1 MTLQQLQY
9 AVTVASAGPITEAA
23 ERLYITQPSLTTAI
37 RELEKEMN
45 LTIFIRSNRGV
56 AVSKE
61 GEVFLGY
68 ARQILEQTELLKEKY
83 TNERQWG
90 RNFCVS
96 TQHYSFAVNA
106 FVDVI
111 RQFGVN
117 QYDFTLRETETHEI
131 IEDVSTMKS
140 EIGVLYTCP
149 KNEEVI
155 MKMIRQNNLEF
166 KELFVAKPH
175 VFISYHH
182 PLAYKKTLTLKDL
195 EDYPY
200 LSFEQGE
207 YNSFY
212 FSEEVLST
220 LDIKRNIK
228 VRDRATLFNLLIGLN
243 GYTVSTGIIS
253 KELNGE
259 TIISVPLLVD
269 EIMKVGTITQ
279 KNMILSRYGEA
290 YMEALKKHI

>member
-1 MTLQQLQY
+1 MTLQQLKY
-9 AVTVASAGPITEAA
+9 VVTVAETGTITEAA
-23 ERLYITQPSLTTAI
+23 GKLYISQPSLTNAI
-37 RELEKEMN
+37 HELEREMQIV
-45 LTIFIRSNRGV
+45 IFNRTNKGISL
-56 AVSKE
+56 SKE
-61 GEVFLGY
+61 GDIFLGY
-68 ARQILEQTELLKEKY
+68 ARQVLEQAEILEDKY
-83 TNERQWG
+83 KGEGSGKKQ
-90 RNFCVS
+90 FCVS

-220 LDIKRNIK
+220 LDRKRNIK

-269 EIMKVGTITQ
+269 EIMRVGTITQ

>member
-1 MTLQQLQY
+1 M
-9 AVTVASAGPITEAA
+9 
-23 ERLYITQPSLTTAI
+23 
-37 RELEKEMN
+37 
-45 LTIFIRSNRGV
+45 
-56 AVSKE
+56 
-61 GEVFLGY
+61 
-68 ARQILEQTELLKEKY
+68 
-83 TNERQWG
+83 
-90 RNFCVS
+90 
-96 TQHYSFAVNA
+96 
-106 FVDVI
+106 DVI

-212 FSEEVLST
+212 FS
-220 LDIKRNIK
+220 
-228 VRDRATLFNLLIGLN
+228 
-243 GYTVSTGIIS
+243 
-253 KELNGE
+253 
-259 TIISVPLLVD
+259 
-269 EIMKVGTITQ
+269 
-279 KNMILSRYGEA
+279 
-290 YMEALKKHI
+290 

>member
-1 MTLQQLQY
+1 MTLTQMNY
-9 AVTVASAGPITEAA
+9 IITISETGSLNKAA
-23 ERLYITQPSLTTAI
+23 EALYISQPSLTNAVK
-37 RELEKEMN
+37 ELEKE
-45 LTIFIRSNRGV
+45 LGIIIFNRSGRGV
-56 AVSKE
+56 TLTNDGAEFLLHAKE
-61 GEVFLGY
+61 LYGQYES
-68 ARQILEQTELLKEKY
+68 ILQKY
-83 TNERQWG
+83 GTG
-90 RNFCVS
+90 GSYKKKFGVS

-131 IEDVSTMKS
+131 IEDVSTMKR

-220 LDIKRNIK
+220 LDRKRNIK

>member
-1 MTLQQLQY
+1 MTLNQLRY
-9 AVTVASAGPITEAA
+9 VVMVAQTGSITQAA
-23 ERLYITQPSLTTAI
+23 KRLFISQPSLTNAI
-37 RELEKEMN
+37 KELESEMHI
-45 LTIFIRSNRGV
+45 TIFRRTNKGGI
-56 AVSKE
+56 VSRE
-61 GEVFLGY
+61 GETFLSY
-68 ARQILEQTELLKEKY
+68 ARQVLDQADLLE
-83 TNERQWG
+83 ERYMNDKHQSPH
-90 RNFCVS
+90 FSVS
-96 TQHYSFAVNA
+96 CQHYSFAVNA

-175 VFISYHH
+175 VFIPYHH

-212 FSEEVLST
+212 F
-220 LDIKRNIK
+220 
-228 VRDRATLFNLLIGLN
+228 
-243 GYTVSTGIIS
+243 
-253 KELNGE
+253 
-259 TIISVPLLVD
+259 
-269 EIMKVGTITQ
+269 
-279 KNMILSRYGEA
+279 
-290 YMEALKKHI
+290 

>member
-1 MTLQQLQY
+1 M
-9 AVTVASAGPITEAA
+9 
-23 ERLYITQPSLTTAI
+23 
-37 RELEKEMN
+37 
-45 LTIFIRSNRGV
+45 
-56 AVSKE
+56 
-61 GEVFLGY
+61 
-68 ARQILEQTELLKEKY
+68 
-83 TNERQWG
+83 
-90 RNFCVS
+90 
-96 TQHYSFAVNA
+96 
-106 FVDVI
+106 DVI

-220 LDIKRNIK
+220 LDRKRNIK

-269 EIMKVGTITQ
+269 EIMRVGTITQ

>member
-1 MTLQQLQY
+1 MTLNQLRY
-9 AVTVASAGPITEAA
+9 VVMVAQTGSITQAA
-23 ERLYITQPSLTTAI
+23 KRLFISQPSLTNAI
-37 RELEKEMN
+37 KELESEMHI
-45 LTIFIRSNRGV
+45 TIFRRTNKGV
-56 AVSKE
+56 IVSRE
-61 GEVFLGY
+61 GETFLSY
-68 ARQILEQTELLKEKY
+68 ARQVLDQADLLE
-83 TNERQWG
+83 ERYMNDKHQSPH
-90 RNFCVS
+90 FSVS
-96 TQHYSFAVNA
+96 CQHYSFAVNA

-182 PLAYKKTLTLKDL
+182 PLAYKKILTLKDL

-200 LSFEQGE
+200 LSFEQG
-207 YNSFY
+207 
-212 FSEEVLST
+212 T
-220 LDIKRNIK
+220 LDRKRNIK